1 MKVKKVRNRGILF
14 TFKDLDIPTN
24 IYTIQGGRYIYIIDT
39 YLGPDI
45 MKSVNQYIGDTFGNK
60 PIIVVNTHSHW
71 DHVWGNSLYSSS
83 FIVAHKKCKKHMQ
96 QYGLQELEE
105 FGKYRKGEVI
115 ITYPNLTFTDKIFF
129 EEDDVLIYHTPGH
142 TDDGISILDMEDK
155 ILFAGDNLER
165 PIPYLMSKDLNQYMS
180 TLESYLKIDADIIIG
195 GHTDCEDKDLVRDN
209 LDYVK
214 KVIFGETIEIKS
226 KEFEEHHKA
235 NLAWLNQYEE

>member
-1 MKVKKVRNRGILF
+1 
-14 TFKDLDIPTN
+14 
-24 IYTIQGGRYIYIIDT
+24 
-39 YLGPDI
+39 
-45 MKSVNQYIGDTFGNK
+45 
-60 PIIVVNTHSHW
+60 
-71 DHVWGNSLYSSS
+71 
-83 FIVAHKKCKKHMQ
+83 MQ